1 MKLQVASLRKN
12 KVDKHLSKLTKRQ
25 RENIQI
31 NKIRNEKRDIT
42 SETQNIKE
50 IIGAYFENVYT
61 ANLEN
66 IKEVNNICVRYHLL
80 KLYEVQNNLYRCIIP
95 KEIEAVIKSL
105 PTNNTRLFEY
115 IILPDIQEVLISI
128 PIKLFYKIE
137 INGILP
143 NYFMRPQLP

>member
-1 MKLQVASLRKN
+1 M
-12 KVDKHLSKLTKRQ
+12 
-25 RENIQI
+25 
-31 NKIRNEKRDIT
+31 
-42 SETQNIKE
+42 
-50 IIGAYFENVYT
+50 
-61 ANLEN
+61 
-66 IKEVNNICVRYHLL
+66 NNICVRYHLL

-143 NYFMRPQLP
+143 NYFMRPQLPWYLKHKKKKTKIELQTNFPHEHRCKILNKGLTKLDPIKQKDNPNWLGGLHPRDARMIQHIKIFN